1 LISNHVFVTTQYHDH
16 GAPNECRTT
25 HTGMGHQ
32 GLQQAYWTPDSNNER
47 QGLYSSLLP
56 YVNYLIGEV
65 TQQLMRWVY
74 QWEDPEY
81 YQMLVESWS
90 TTSTW
95 TDYT

>member
-1 LISNHVFVTTQYHDH
+1 
-16 GAPNECRTT
+16 
-25 HTGMGHQ
+25 MGHQ